1 MKTHKPKRRFG
12 VILVII
18 GVICLAAAVSLIV
31 YNIVNG
37 LRAESFSRTVVS
49 EIEEYIAENETEQQ
63 NETAPTQ
70 TEQNKDSDRI
80 FEGYSYIGYLSIPD
94 LSLKLP
100 VMSDWSYEGLNLSP
114 CRYSGSVE
122 TNDLVIAAHNYDS
135 HFGRISELSNGAQV
149 LFTDLNGSTER
160 YEVVLVD
167 TLNPVEIEK
176 MTSGDYALSL
186 FTCTPSGMARV
197 TVRCDKLKN

>member
-18 GVICLAAAVSLIV
+18 GVICLAAAVFLIV

-37 LRAESFSRTVVS
+37 MRAESFSRTVVS
-49 EIEEYIAENETEQQ
+49 EIEEYIAENEKEQQ
-63 NETAPTQ
+63 NETTPTK
-70 TEQNKDSDRI
+70 TEQNKVSDRI
-80 FEGYSYIGYLSIPD
+80 IEGYSYIGYLTIPD

-197 TVRCDKLKN
+197 TVRCDKITN

>member
-18 GVICLAAAVSLIV
+18 GVICLAAAVFLIV

-80 FEGYSYIGYLSIPD
+80 FEGYSYIGYLTIPD

-122 TNDLVIAAHNYDS
+122 TDDLVIAAHNYDS

-160 YEVVLVD
+160 YEVVSVD

-176 MTSGDYALSL
+176 MTSGDYDLTL
-186 FTCTPSGMARV
+186 FTCTLSGMARV

>member
-18 GVICLAAAVSLIV
+18 GVICLAAAVFLIV

-80 FEGYSYIGYLSIPD
+80 FEGYSYIGYLTIPD

-122 TNDLVIAAHNYDS
+122 TDDLVIAAHNYDS

-176 MTSGDYALSL
+176 MTSGDYDLTL

>member
-18 GVICLAAAVSLIV
+18 GVICLAVAVFLIV

-63 NETAPTQ
+63 NETTPTK
-70 TEQNKDSDRI
+70 TEQNKVSDRI
-80 FEGYSYIGYLSIPD
+80 FEGYSYIGYLTIPD

-160 YEVVLVD
+160 YEVALVD

-197 TVRCDKLKN
+197 TVRCDKITN

>member
-18 GVICLAAAVSLIV
+18 GVICLAAAVFLIV

-63 NETAPTQ
+63 NETAPTK
-70 TEQNKDSDRI
+70 TEQNKVSDQI
-80 FEGYSYIGYLSIPD
+80 FEGYSYIGYLTIPD

-160 YEVVLVD
+160 YEVVSVD

-176 MTSGDYALSL
+176 MTSGDYDLSL

>member
-18 GVICLAAAVSLIV
+18 GVICLAAAVFLIV
-31 YNIVNG
+31 YNKVND

-63 NETAPTQ
+63 NETTPAQ
-70 TEQNKDSDRI
+70 TEQDKDSDRL
-80 FEGYSYIGYLSIPD
+80 FEGYRYIGYLTIPD

-122 TNDLVIAAHNYDS
+122 TDDLVIAAHNYDS

-160 YEVVLVD
+160 YEVVSVD

-176 MTSGDYALSL
+176 MTSGDYDLSL

>member
-18 GVICLAAAVSLIV
+18 GVICLAAAAFLIV

-49 EIEEYIAENETEQQ
+49 EIEDYIAENETEQQ
-63 NETAPTQ
+63 NETTPTK
-70 TEQNKDSDRI
+70 TEQNIVSDRI
-80 FEGYSYIGYLSIPD
+80 FEGYSYIGYLTIPD

-114 CRYSGSVE
+114 CRYSGSGYSLAVRAILSYCVLSILH
-122 TNDLVIAAHNYDS
+122 DLIRMRNQICRLIAQ
-135 HFGRISELSNGAQV
+135 L
-149 LFTDLNGSTER
+149 
-160 YEVVLVD
+160 
-167 TLNPVEIEK
+167 
-176 MTSGDYALSL
+176 
-186 FTCTPSGMARV
+186 
-197 TVRCDKLKN
+197 TVYNIG

>member
-18 GVICLAAAVSLIV
+18 GVICLAAAVFLIV

-37 LRAESFSRTVVS
+37 LRAESFSRAVVS

-63 NETAPTQ
+63 NETAPTK
-70 TEQNKDSDRI
+70 TEQNKVSDRI
-80 FEGYSYIGYLSIPD
+80 FESYSYIGYLTIPD

-149 LFTDLNGSTER
+149 LFADLNGSTER
-160 YEVVLVD
+160 YEVVSVD

-176 MTSGDYALSL
+176 MTSGDYDLSL

-197 TVRCDKLKN
+197 TVRCDKITN

>member
-18 GVICLAAAVSLIV
+18 GVICLAAAVFLIV

-80 FEGYSYIGYLSIPD
+80 FEGYSYIGYLTIPD

-176 MTSGDYALSL
+176 MTSGDYDLTL
-186 FTCTPSGMARV
+186 FTCTLSGMARV

>member
-18 GVICLAAAVSLIV
+18 GVICLAAAAFLIV

-37 LRAESFSRTVVS
+37 LRAD
-49 EIEEYIAENETEQQ
+49 YIAENETEQQ
-63 NETAPTQ
+63 NETTPTK
-70 TEQNKDSDRI
+70 TEQNIVSDRI
-80 FEGYSYIGYLSIPD
+80 FEGYSYIGYLTIPD

-160 YEVVLVD
+160 YEVVSVD

-176 MTSGDYALSL
+176 MTSGDYDLTL
-186 FTCTPSGMARV
+186 FTCTLSGMARV
-197 TVRCDKLKN
+197 TVRCDKPNK

>member
-18 GVICLAAAVSLIV
+18 GVICLAVAVFLIV

-63 NETAPTQ
+63 NETAPTK
-70 TEQNKDSDRI
+70 TEQNKVSDRI
-80 FEGYSYIGYLSIPD
+80 FEGYGYIGYLTIPD

-160 YEVVLVD
+160 YEVVSVD

-176 MTSGDYALSL
+176 MTSGDYDLSL

-197 TVRCDKLKN
+197 TVRCDKITN

>member
-1 MKTHKPKRRFG
+1 MKISKTKKRFG
-12 VILVII
+12 AVLVII
-18 GVICLAAAVSLIV
+18 GVICLAAAVFLIV
-31 YNIVNG
+31 YNKVND
-37 LRAESFSRTVVS
+37 LRAESFSHTVVS

-80 FEGYSYIGYLSIPD
+80 FEGYSYIGYLTIPD

-122 TNDLVIAAHNYDS
+122 TDDLVIAAHNYDS
-135 HFGRISELSNGAQV
+135 HFGRISELSNGARV

-160 YEVVLVD
+160 FEVVLVD

>member
-1 MKTHKPKRRFG
+1 MKISKTKKRFG
-12 VILVII
+12 AVLVII
-18 GVICLAAAVSLIV
+18 GVICLAAAVFLIV
-31 YNIVNG
+31 YNKVND
-37 LRAESFSRTVVS
+37 LRAESFSHTVVS

-80 FEGYSYIGYLSIPD
+80 FEGYSYIGYLTIPD

-122 TNDLVIAAHNYDS
+122 TDDLVIAAHNYDS
-135 HFGRISELSNGAQV
+135 HFGRISELSNGARV

-176 MTSGDYALSL
+176 MTSGDYDLTL

-197 TVRCDKLKN
+197 TVRCDKITN

>member
-18 GVICLAAAVSLIV
+18 GVICLAAAVFLIV

-63 NETAPTQ
+63 NETAPTK
-70 TEQNKDSDRI
+70 TEQNKVYDRI
-80 FEGYSYIGYLSIPD
+80 FEGYSYTGYLTIPD

-100 VMSDWSYEGLNLSP
+100 VMSDWSYERLNLSP

-160 YEVVLVD
+160 YEVVSVD

-176 MTSGDYALSL
+176 MTSGDYDLSL
-186 FTCTPSGMARV
+186 FTCTTSGMARV
-197 TVRCDKLKN
+197 TVRCDKITN